1 MVAIVVVFAVCCTV
15 EPHLNGHHFLQTS
28 VPEMKADHY
37 GEEPSILLLKGLAV
51 QRKVH
56 CTILFVFV
64 FRLWRPGFRGGRPK
78 EGSLYCCYRPQQS
91 CGQGNVFTG
100 VCHSFCSKGGFSG
113 DPPGRENPCPPEA
126 DSSIRSTSGRYASY
140 WNAFLFVFVF
150 TLWRPTFRWFRSLS
164 ATDSRGSFDKM

>member
-37 GEEPSILLLKGLAV
+37 GEEPSILLLKDLAV

-100 VCHSFCSKGGFSG
+100 VCHSFCSQGGSLET
-113 DPPGRENPCPPEA
+113 PPQAGRTPPPRKQTPA
-126 DSSIRSTSGRYASY
+126 YGLRAAGTHPTGMHSCLCCFYVVAPHVSMVRLSKRNRIKRI
-140 WNAFLFVFVF
+140 
-150 TLWRPTFRWFRSLS
+150 LW
-164 ATDSRGSFDKM
+164 